1 MISQSQPTFG
11 IDRLRVEFASQEL
24 EQDFQA
30 DQLDRVHASLH
41 STLSFCSLFY
51 LAFAL
56 TDVGALGYTR
66 DVLTL
71 FLARALV
78 AVTAFTGL
86 YLIRLRPRSLVAPRL
101 AATAAEVVGMAAFM
115 LVAWH
120 RPHEMPWHAMSM
132 CIMLIVVYIFIPNR
146 LIVAQAIAFASTAV
160 FIVIAVN
167 LANLTASDVLT
178 MSMLLLL
185 ANSFG
190 VVAARR
196 YQSLRR
202 DEYRVQLT
210 LKQLSVR
217 DHLTGC
223 FNRRHLYDHL
233 LNAEFSRAQ
242 RSGHCLSIIACDI
255 DHFKVINDTYGH
267 QIGDAVLRDI
277 AAILQEKTREH
288 IDSVVRH
295 GGEEFILVLPQTA
308 LDDAVQIAERL
319 RGAIAGKATIVGAS
333 QRVVATASF
342 GVVAVN
348 FATAV
353 EGATGQTLIAAADAL
368 LYAAK
373 KAGRDNIQSSELHAC
388 LSGREGAS
396 PIHSAAATEHAV
408 RLATC
413 VRV

>member
-1 MISQSQPTFG
+1 MVSQSQLTLE
-11 IDRLRVEFASQEL
+11 IDRLRVEFASQEA

-30 DQLDRVHASLH
+30 YQLDHGHACLH
-41 STLSFCSLFY
+41 TTLIFCSFFY

-56 TDVGALGYTR
+56 TDVAALGYTR
-66 DVLTL
+66 DVLML

-78 AVTAFTGL
+78 AVTALAGL
-86 YLIRLRPRSLVAPRL
+86 CLIRLRPKSLLAPRL

-115 LVAWH
+115 LIVWH

-146 LIVAQAIAFASTAV
+146 LIVAQAIAFASTAI
-160 FIVIAVN
+160 FIVIAVK
-167 LANLTASDVLT
+167 LAHLKASDVLT

-190 VVAARR
+190 AVAARR
-196 YQSLRR
+196 YHRLWRE
-202 DEYRVQLT
+202 EYRVQLT
-210 LKQLSVR
+210 LKQLSIR

-233 LNAEFSRAQ
+233 LSSEFSRAR
-242 RSGHCLSIIACDI
+242 RSGHCLSVIACDI
-255 DHFKVINDTYGH
+255 DHFKAINDTYGH
-267 QIGDAVLRDI
+267 QMGDAVLRDI
-277 AAILQEKTREH
+277 AAILQEETREH
-288 IDSVVRH
+288 VDSVVRH

-308 LDDAVQIAERL
+308 LDGAVQVAERL
-319 RGAIAGKATIVGAS
+319 RCAIAGKATIVGAS
-333 QRVVATASF
+333 QRIVATASF

-348 FATAV
+348 FSTAM

-388 LSGREGAS
+388 PSSREGVP
-396 PIHSAAATEHAV
+396 PIHSAAATGDAV

-413 VRV
+413 IQA